1 MDGIKK
7 EVGEIVD
14 RLAVIFDEED
24 LDSPDIQNEI
34 EKLGIRLK
42 ELTGKT
48 IEECGY
54 FKQYWSYTSLET
66 VVEKILMPKVEKK
79 GMSDE
84 ELTELI
90 MKFCDQL
97 DNPTKSEAE
106 MDRFMEIL
114 ELESGLSN
122 ISDYFF
128 YPQLVGLERN
138 PGAEA
143 ITKKILE
150 DRKNSVI
157 EL

>member
-1 MDGIKK
+1 MEEIKK
-7 EVGEIVD
+7 EVGDIID
-14 RLAVIFDEED
+14 RLAVIYDEENV
-24 LDSPDIQNEI
+24 DSPDIQSEI
-34 EKLGIRLK
+34 ERLGDRLK

-48 IEECGY
+48 VEECKP
-54 FKQYWSYTSLET
+54 FEQYWSYTSLDT
-66 VVEKILMPKVEKK
+66 VVDKILMPKVEKN

-90 MKFCDQL
+90 KSFCDEL
-97 DNPTKSEAE
+97 DNITMSEAE
-106 MDRFMEIL
+106 LDRFMERL

-122 ISDYFF
+122 VTDYFF

-138 PGAEA
+138 PGVEA